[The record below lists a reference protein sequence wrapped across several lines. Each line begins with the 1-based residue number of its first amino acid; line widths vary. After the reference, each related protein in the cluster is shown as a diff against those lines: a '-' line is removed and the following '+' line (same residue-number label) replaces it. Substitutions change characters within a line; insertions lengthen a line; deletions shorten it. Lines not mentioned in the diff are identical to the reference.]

1 MKQHFDKFYFGTEK
15 PKLQCY
21 IGLSNKEFVYCSGW
35 LGDASVVSTLVN
47 DSKKRSLARYS
58 RLPFNSSSLVK
69 PEKGKEFS
77 TSRKS
82 REI

>member
-1 MKQHFDKFYFGTEK
+1 MKQHFVKFYFRTEK
-15 PKLQCY
+15 PKLAT
-21 IGLSNKEFVYCSGW
+21 LSNKEFANCSGW
-35 LGDASVVSTLVN
+35 LGDASEVSTLVN

-69 PEKGKEFS
+69 PEKGKEL
-77 TSRKS
+77 KS